1 MFHIINIAHAA
12 GIIEDA
18 LTFQEIAMK
27 VLNFLLLIFGVLA
40 IIALVLSGIL
50 YFFSAGDKRKIEI
63 AKKFAMY
70 STLGIVLTFGSM
82 VLIRLIGSFFN

>member
-1 MFHIINIAHAA
+1 MFHIINISHAA

-18 LTFQEIAMK
+18 LTFQEIAMN

-50 YFFSAGDKRKIEI
+50 YFFSAGDTRKMEI

-70 STLGIVLTFGSM
+70 SILGIVLTFGSM
-82 VLIRLIGSFFN
+82 VLIRLIGSFFD